1 MDDAVRDAGRVLE
14 HTPLW
19 AYALL
24 GLLVVLGI
32 RRMRERATSLAG
44 LLITPSAFL
53 IWSLWSAV
61 SFWMDEQSGF
71 SLLIWPLALSMGLGS
86 FAGFRA
92 SPMRRQGE
100 LIVRAA
106 TILPLL
112 VYVGIFAFRYALE
125 VWSALVPERR
135 ALAQALAVLVS
146 GFMAGRT
153 LGDFAFAAR
162 LGNEPEA

>member
-1 MDDAVRDAGRVLE
+1 MDDAVHHAGQVLE
-14 HTPLW
+14 PTPLW
-19 AYALL
+19 AYVLL
-24 GLLVVLGI
+24 GLLIVLGI

-44 LLITPSAFL
+44 LLITPGAFL

-92 SPMRRQGE
+92 SPMHRQGA

-112 VYVGIFAFRYALE
+112 VYVGIFAFCYALE
-125 VWSALVPERR
+125 VLSAFVPERR

-162 LGNEPEA
+162 LGTEPEA